1 MPDPVSLDA
10 VSPEPVSPEP
20 VSPEPV
26 SPEPVSPEPV
36 SLVGVG
42 RIGRAHGL
50 RGEVSV
56 IPWTD
61 TPEERFVV
69 GAELTVGSGQ
79 GVVRAGAPPL
89 TIETARVHSGRWLL
103 GFTGVTD
110 RNAAEALQGRT
121 LLLPTIA
128 RPAITDPDEF
138 YDSDLT
144 GLLARTSEG
153 AALGPITDVVHGP
166 AGDYLVVA
174 VPAAGDGP
182 PREHLVPFVSEIV
195 PFVDVAGGTITINPP
210 EGLFDL

>member
-1 MPDPVSLDA
+1 MTDPSV
-10 VSPEPVSPEP
+10 
-20 VSPEPV
+20 
-26 SPEPVSPEPV
+26 
-36 SLVGVG
+36 LVGVG

-56 IPWTD
+56 IAWTD
-61 TPEERFVV
+61 TPEERFLV
-69 GAELTVGSGQ
+69 GVELTVGSGQ
-79 GVVRAGAPPL
+79 GVVLPGAAPL

-103 GFTGVTD
+103 GFAGVGD

-121 LLLPTIA
+121 LLLPAIA

-144 GLLARTSEG
+144 GLLAQTPGGLE
-153 AALGPITDVVHGP
+153 LGRVSDIVHGP

-174 VPAAGDGP
+174 VPVPGAEAT
-182 PREHLVPFVSEIV
+182 REQLVPFVSKIV
-195 PFVDVAGGTITINPP
+195 PLVDVAAGTITIDPP

>member
-1 MPDPVSLDA
+1 MTEASV
-10 VSPEPVSPEP
+10 
-20 VSPEPV
+20 
-26 SPEPVSPEPV
+26 
-36 SLVGVG
+36 LVGVG

-61 TPEERFVV
+61 TPAERFVV
-69 GAELTVGSGQ
+69 GVELTVGSGQ
-79 GVVRAGAPPL
+79 GVVLPGAAPL

-103 GFTGVTD
+103 SFVGVAD
-110 RNAAEALQGRT
+110 RNGAEALKGRT
-121 LLLPTIA
+121 LLLPAIA

-144 GLLARTSEG
+144 GLLARTSAGLE
-153 AALGPITDVVHGP
+153 LGPITDVVHGP

-174 VPAAGDGP
+174 VPSPGEGP
-182 PREHLVPFVSEIV
+182 PREQLVPFVSEIV
-195 PFVDVAGGTITINPP
+195 PIVDVPGGTITVNPP

>member
-1 MPDPVSLDA
+1 MTDPSV
-10 VSPEPVSPEP
+10 
-20 VSPEPV
+20 
-26 SPEPVSPEPV
+26 
-36 SLVGVG
+36 LVGVG

-69 GAELTVGSGQ
+69 GVELTVGNGQ
-79 GVVRAGAPPL
+79 GVVLPGADPL

-103 GFTGVTD
+103 GFGGVTD
-110 RNAAEALQGRT
+110 RNGAEALQGRT
-121 LLLPTIA
+121 LLLPAIA

-144 GLLARTSEG
+144 GLLARTPAGLE
-153 AALGPITDVVHGP
+153 LGRISDVVHGP

-174 VPAAGDGP
+174 VASPDDRP
-182 PREHLVPFVSEIV
+182 PREQLVPFVSAIV
-195 PFVDVAGGTITINPP
+195 PIVDVAAGSITIDAP

>member
-1 MPDPVSLDA
+1 MADA
-10 VSPEPVSPEP
+10 ST
-20 VSPEPV
+20 
-26 SPEPVSPEPV
+26 
-36 SLVGVG
+36 LVGVG

-69 GAELTVGSGQ
+69 GVELTVGSGQ
-79 GVVRAGAPPL
+79 GAVLPGADPL

-103 GFTGVTD
+103 SFSGVSD
-110 RNAAEALQGRT
+110 RNGAEALAGRT
-121 LLLPTIA
+121 LLLPAIA
-128 RPAITDPDEF
+128 RPPISDPDEF

-144 GLLARTSEG
+144 GLVARTPAG
-153 AALGPITDVVHGP
+153 AELGTVTDVVHGP

-174 VPAAGDGP
+174 VPTVDGP
-182 PREHLVPFVSEIV
+182 PREQLVPFVSEIV
-195 PFVDVAGGTITINPP
+195 PVVDVAGATITIEAP